1 MALPQYKMLAG
12 KGIRITVVMWVM
24 TMISFTPI
32 PLRLYTRA
40 YVLEMVGFD
49 DHIYNLAWACLS

>member
-1 MALPQYKMLAG
+1 MLAG

-32 PLRLYTRA
+32 PLRLYIRA
-40 YVLEMVGFD
+40 YVLEMVGLD